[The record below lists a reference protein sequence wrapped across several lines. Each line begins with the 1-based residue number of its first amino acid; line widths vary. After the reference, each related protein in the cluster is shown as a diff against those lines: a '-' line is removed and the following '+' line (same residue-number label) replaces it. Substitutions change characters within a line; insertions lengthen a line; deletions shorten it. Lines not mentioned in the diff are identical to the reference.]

1 MDTMRPTYPLPV
13 LSRVFAVS
21 LSGYH
26 AWRTRPPSPR
36 KREDA
41 RLAVEIKAAHRRT
54 RESYG
59 AVRLQE
65 ELADH
70 GVQVGVCRV
79 KRLRRELGIGCR
91 QKRKFKATTNSNHS
105 LPVAENLLA
114 QNFVAD
120 SPNRVWLTDITYIPT
135 GEGWLYLAGHK
146 DICTGE
152 IVGYAM
158 SNRMTKNL
166 VSQSLLKAVAVKRP
180 SAGLIHHS
188 DRGSQYCSKEY
199 RKLLQRFKMQS
210 SMSRRGDCY
219 DNAPMESFWGTLKT
233 ELTFHR
239 RYLTRQEARQDIQEY
254 IEIFYNR
261 QRKQK
266 KLDYLSPAAYERRF
280 YQLQKAA

>member
-1 MDTMRPTYPLPV
+1 M
-13 LSRVFAVS
+13 
-21 LSGYH
+21 
-26 AWRTRPPSPR
+26 
-36 KREDA
+36 
-41 RLAVEIKAAHRRT
+41 AVEIKAAHRRT

-120 SPNRVWLTDITYIPT
+120 APGLVWLTDITSIPT
-135 GEGWLYLAGHK
+135 DEGWLYLAGHK
-146 DICTGE
+146 DICSGE

-158 SNRMTKNL
+158 SSRMTKHL
-166 VSQSLLKAVAVKRP
+166 VSESLLKAVAIKRP
-180 SAGLIHHS
+180 SVGLIHHS

-199 RKLLQRFKMQS
+199 RKLLQRFKMHS

-239 RYLTRQEARQDIQEY
+239 RYQTRQEAMQDIQEY

-266 KLDYLSPAAYERRF
+266 KLGYLSPAAYERRF
-280 YQLQKAA
+280 YQLQKAT

>member
-1 MDTMRPTYPLPV
+1 MDAMRPTYPLPV
-13 LSRVFAVS
+13 LSLIFAVS
-21 LSGYH
+21 LSGYY
-26 AWRTRPPSPR
+26 AWRTRPPSHHR
-36 KREDA
+36 REDA

-65 ELADH
+65 ELVDH

-91 QKRKFKATTNSNHS
+91 QKRKFKATTDSNHS

-120 SPNRVWLTDITYIPT
+120 APGRVWLTDITYIPT
-135 GEGWLYLAGHK
+135 DEGWLYLAGHK

-166 VSQSLLKAVAVKRP
+166 VSQSLSAQGGGRQTALCWPYSSLGPWQPILLKGVPEAFTRVQDAV
-180 SAGLIHHS
+180 LHE
-188 DRGSQYCSKEY
+188 SQ
-199 RKLLQRFKMQS
+199 R
-210 SMSRRGDCY
+210 
-219 DNAPMESFWGTLKT
+219 
-233 ELTFHR
+233 
-239 RYLTRQEARQDIQEY
+239 
-254 IEIFYNR
+254 
-261 QRKQK
+261 
-266 KLDYLSPAAYERRF
+266 
-280 YQLQKAA
+280 

>member
-1 MDTMRPTYPLPV
+1 MDAMRPTYPLPL

-26 AWRTRPPSPR
+26 AWRTRPPSHR

-54 RESYG
+54 RESYS

-105 LPVAENLLA
+105 CRWPRTCWPRTLWPMLPIGFGLRT
-114 QNFVAD
+114 
-120 SPNRVWLTDITYIPT
+120 SPISPPVKGGFIWPGT
-135 GEGWLYLAGHK
+135 K

-166 VSQSLLKAVAVKRP
+166 VSQSLRWQEKNRYPVIFFSCIFNAISLP
-180 SAGLIHHS
+180 
-188 DRGSQYCSKEY
+188 
-199 RKLLQRFKMQS
+199 
-210 SMSRRGDCY
+210 
-219 DNAPMESFWGTLKT
+219 DNAGC
-233 ELTFHR
+233 
-239 RYLTRQEARQDIQEY
+239 
-254 IEIFYNR
+254 N
-261 QRKQK
+261 
-266 KLDYLSPAAYERRF
+266 
-280 YQLQKAA
+280 